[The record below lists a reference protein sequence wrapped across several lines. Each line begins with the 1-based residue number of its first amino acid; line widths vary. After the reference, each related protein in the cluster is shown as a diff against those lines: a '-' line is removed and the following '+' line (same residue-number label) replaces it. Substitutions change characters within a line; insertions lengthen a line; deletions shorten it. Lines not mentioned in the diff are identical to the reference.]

1 MEMSDSLPEILRRKI
16 IARALPDGG
25 FSSSPGGQY
34 RPDAS
39 AWAILALTSAG
50 EYENL
55 LELAR
60 SMLAAD
66 QLDDG
71 RICISKNHPQSFWP
85 TALAVLAWNNSPTH
99 GKSQEKGI
107 DFLLETSGK
116 HWPKESDS
124 PVANDPSLRGWPW
137 IADTHSW
144 VEPTSLVLMALG
156 VAGKGNHPRAEE
168 ARRMLLNRQLENGGW
183 NYGNTAIF
191 SQQLQPMP
199 GSTGLA
205 LSALA
210 GGSTRESVEKSLLYL
225 KREMSRLETPL
236 SFGWGCLGLS
246 AWGERPGIQRDA
258 LLSGLM
264 RQEIYGAHT
273 TEELS
278 LLLIALEGTDEF
290 LSLLGMDAN
299 K

>member
-1 MEMSDSLPEILRRKI
+1 MEMRDSLPEILRRKI
-16 IARALPDGG
+16 IARALPEGG
-25 FSSSPGGQY
+25 FPSSPGGQY

-50 EYENL
+50 EDQNL
-55 LELAR
+55 LEAAR
-60 SMLAAD
+60 SRLAAD
-66 QLDDG
+66 QLEDG
-71 RICISKNHPQSFWP
+71 RICVSKNHPQAFWP
-85 TALAVLAWNNSPTH
+85 TALAVLALHNTPTH
-99 GKSQEKGI
+99 GKSEQKGI
-107 DFLLETSGK
+107 DFLLQTSEK
-116 HWPKESDS
+116 LCI
-124 PVANDPSLRGWPW
+124 SLRGWPW
-137 IADTHSW
+137 IGDTHSW
-144 VEPTSLVLMALG
+144 VEPTSLALMALG

-168 ARRMLLNRQLENGGW
+168 ARCMLLNRQLENGGW

-210 GGSTRESVEKSLLYL
+210 GSIRRESIEKSLIYL
-225 KREMSRLETPL
+225 QREMSRLETPL

-246 AWGERPGIQRDA
+246 AWGERPEIQQDA
-258 LLSGLM
+258 LLNSLM
-264 RQEIYGAHT
+264 RQEIYGTHT

-278 LLLIALEGTDEF
+278 LLLIALEGRDGF
-290 LSLLGMDAN
+290 LSFLGTDSN